1 MSALKSVARTQ
12 ALPPLLTIAAALR
25 KTTEFLA
32 RELVAP
38 TADPPLWT
46 DFEWRIARAV
56 VSMHGIYSLL
66 HAGLRWREPESWRQF
81 LAQQRD
87 HAVERHLQ
95 IERRLD
101 AIDSEAR
108 CRGIAFVALKGAALY
123 AREIYAAGERPMAD
137 IDLLVRPNAVEATA
151 QLLESCGYTVDVDQP
166 PPPSVSAGQQHDS
179 ARRQTGRA
187 RRESDHS
194 RSAHEDC
201 RTAAGRRNRHHA
213 VDLSRICAC
222 RP

>member
-1 MSALKSVARTQ
+1 MLAPRAVRGT
-12 ALPPLLTIAAALR
+12 LPPLLTIAAALR

-81 LAQQRD
+81 LAEQRD

-101 AIDSEAR
+101 AIDLEAR
-108 CRGIAFVALKGAALY
+108 CKGIALVALKGAALY
-123 AREIYAAGERPMAD
+123 GREIYAAGERPMAD
-137 IDLLVRPNAVEATA
+137 IDLLVHPNAVEARA
-151 QLLESCGYTVDVDQP
+151 IVGKLRLHRHVDQP
-166 PPPSVSAGQQHDS
+166 PPPGVSARQQHIP

-187 RRESDHS
+187 RRQSDHS